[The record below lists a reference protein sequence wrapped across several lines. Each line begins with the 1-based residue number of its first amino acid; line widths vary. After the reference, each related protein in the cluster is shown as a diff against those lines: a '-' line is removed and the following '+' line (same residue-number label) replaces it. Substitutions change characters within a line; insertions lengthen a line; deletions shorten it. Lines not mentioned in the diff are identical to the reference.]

1 MKFDKFSVP
10 LAFLVVLMI
19 WSTTPLA
26 IQWSSAGAPMA
37 SALLRMTIGMLFTL
51 SIITAMRIKLP
62 TGPAERRVYAFSG
75 MVIYINMSL
84 FYMAAQLIPSGWI
97 AVLFG
102 LSPLLT
108 GLFASFV
115 EPESRLTP
123 SKVFGLL
130 LGVMGLYLVFAAGA
144 SLEEASMKGV
154 VLTLIATVVASSSSV
169 ITRQLVKPLDISGMQ
184 ITAGSL
190 IVAVPLFAI
199 TVWFVEPTFT
209 FNFSQKALA
218 STLYLGFIGT
228 GVGFTLY
235 YFLLKRMSASRI
247 SLITLITPISGLS
260 VGSWLNGEPLL
271 GEIWMGAALVCTGLL
286 IYEFKPR
293 LGLRKL

>member
-1 MKFDKFSVP
+1 MKLDKIGVP
-10 LAFLVVLMI
+10 LAFLVVLII

-26 IQWSSAGAPMA
+26 IQWSSSGAPMA

-51 SIITAMRIKLP
+51 AIITAMRIKLP

-75 MVIYINMSL
+75 LVIYINMSL
-84 FYMAAQLIPSGWI
+84 FYIAAQLIPSGWI
-97 AVLFG
+97 AVMFG
-102 LSPLLT
+102 LSPLFT
-108 GLFASFV
+108 GLFASIV

-123 SKVFGLL
+123 SKIFGLL
-130 LGVMGLYLVFAAGA
+130 LGVTGLYLVFAAGA
-144 SLEEASMKGV
+144 NIEQASIKGV
-154 VLTLIATVVASSSSV
+154 VLTLIATLVASSSSV
-169 ITRQLVKPLDISGMQ
+169 VTRQLVKPLDISGMQ

-190 IVAVPLFAI
+190 MVTVPLFAI
-199 TVWFVEPTFT
+199 TVWFTETSFA

-218 STLYLGFIGT
+218 ATLYLGFIGT

-260 VGSWLNGEPLL
+260 IGSWLNGEPLV
-271 GEIWMGAALVCTGLL
+271 GGIWMGAALVCTGLL
-286 IYEFKPR
+286 IYEYKPR